1 MVSRPTFSKRQKEHA
16 RKEKQRLKVERKLQR
31 KLEKN
36 AASEGANSPD
46 QGGELQSS

>member
-1 MVSRPTFSKRQKEHA
+1 MVSRPTFNKRQKEHA

-36 AASEGANSPD
+36 AASDGVNSAD
-46 QGGELQSS
+46 QTGEPQSS